1 MAEAL
6 TAFSNGL
13 AQSARPTWYRR
24 AMKTRRSSC
33 TGQLALLGS
42 FFLLSL
48 GCGAPPEDLFDS
60 DSSPLYSGP
69 GPAQILVSTS
79 PRVSERCPG
88 ELAATY
94 CSATEVSAAA
104 DSCRRRLPPDVV
116 AACPRTGCVQPYA
129 AYRDRCVAGATYPTA
144 TACRTPVADD
154 CAFYRACLESAHP
167 CGASG
172 YALGFGERM
181 CYAFVARRA
190 EFSAAGQAWLRGVR
204 TCLQR
209 ALVPLLPAST
219 LACSALGD
227 AAYASHA
234 GCYTAADNSICDLPF
249 TDVLTLAAVLS
260 RDLLDPRAI
269 RQMGEV
275 AKTCL
280 TVAPAGADPDSARE
294 RAAAFR
300 AIAAAATDAESLQR
314 FLRDQSRLPS
324 R

>member
-1 MAEAL
+1 MPPIAIA
-6 TAFSNGL
+6 ASR
-13 AQSARPTWYRR
+13 AQPTPPRRR
-24 AMKTRRSSC
+24 AAR
-33 TGQLALLGS
+33 QLPTTALS
-42 FFLLSL
+42 I
-48 GCGAPPEDLFDS
+48 AP
-60 DSSPLYSGP
+60 
-69 GPAQILVSTS
+69 VS
-79 PRVSERCPG
+79 
-88 ELAATY
+88 
-94 CSATEVSAAA
+94 
-104 DSCRRRLPPDVV
+104 
-116 AACPRTGCVQPYA
+116 
-129 AYRDRCVAGATYPTA
+129 
-144 TACRTPVADD
+144 
-154 CAFYRACLESAHP
+154 ESAHP

-280 TVAPAGADPDSARE
+280 TVAPAGQTRLSPGTRRCLPSHRRCRDRCGEPAALPAGSEQAAIPLSLGSRRGYCTPKPPSTVWICPTTK
-294 RAAAFR
+294 RAAGEAR
-300 AIAAAATDAESLQR
+300 YSTASAMSPT
-314 FLRDQSRLPS
+314 
-324 R
+324 

>member
-1 MAEAL
+1 MN
-6 TAFSNGL
+6 TPRTSRSGRL
-13 AQSARPTWYRR
+13 AV
-24 AMKTRRSSC
+24 
-33 TGQLALLGS
+33 LGS

-48 GCGAPPEDLFDS
+48 GCGAPLEDRLDS
-60 DSSPLYSGP
+60 DSSPLHSGP

-79 PRVSERCPG
+79 PRVSERCPV

-94 CSATEVSAAA
+94 CSATDANAAA
-104 DSCRRRLPPDVV
+104 ESCRRRLPADVV
-116 AACPRTGCVQPYA
+116 AACPRTGCVLSYA

-144 TACRTPVADD
+144 AACSTPVADD
-154 CAFYRACLESAHP
+154 CAFYRACLENAHP

-219 LACSALGD
+219 RACSALGD

-280 TVAPAGADPDSARE
+280 TLAPAISDSDLARE

-300 AIAAAATDAESLQR
+300 ALAAAATDAESLQR
-314 FLRDQSRLPS
+314 FLQDHGMPRAR
-324 R
+324 